1 VAEETGRLDKELV
14 RLATAFE
21 SDLDRQLR
29 MLVAVVEP
37 MLLFMMA
44 AVIGTVV
51 VGMLLPIFSLQDM
64 IK

>member
-1 VAEETGRLDKELV
+1 
-14 RLATAFE
+14 
-21 SDLDRQLR
+21 

-37 MLLFMMA
+37 MLLFIMA